1 MRDEKGTRNFPIVAI
16 YEVMFFSEIDQRRTS
31 GKNGLKCGMLF
42 YPDHLQNLLILASIG
57 PCLPSGSPWS

>member
-42 YPDHLQNLLILASIG
+42 YPDHLQNLFDFG
-57 PCLPSGSPWS
+57 KYWPMFTVW